1 MTKDQQLKQKIAE
14 IIIKHLGVCDKESP
28 EEILRLFEEEVLQIK
43 KKETI
48 KERLIT
54 LGIGTIAIIIVL
66 GFIILVNFYLYNK
79 TIYLYNKTI

>member
-1 MTKDQQLKQKIAE
+1 MIKSKNQQLKQKIAE

-28 EEILRLFEEEVLQIK
+28 EEILRLFEKEVLQIK

-66 GFIILVNFYLYNK
+66 GFIMLVNFYLYNK
-79 TIYLYNKTI
+79 TI

>member
-1 MTKDQQLKQKIAE
+1 MKKENWRKQLKEEFGIHFKDNPDELKFLEAFVEDLLNKQK
-14 IIIKHLGVCDKESP
+14 
-28 EEILRLFEEEVLQIK
+28 EENK

-79 TIYLYNKTI
+79 TI